1 MSLNKLNNE
10 TCFFFRK
17 NLLQKLSLQNDE
29 ELFKRSTCSFCSR
42 WSLVIFLLNVVLN
55 IKELWEDYCYCEK
68 LSEKCSVCQFWKV
81 YLNDEF
87 DLYKHSFD
95 YNFLDYNSHVYNNLV
110 KFLGIKN
117 HIVCKLVN
125 TKFYYL
131 HKDWFTDE
139 RGRYYL
145 PYCLDIFEKNQINK
159 IKNNEFKIVIYPLPL
174 KKIFIQSMTFFC
186 KKQLK

>member
-1 MSLNKLNNE
+1 MKN
-10 TCFFFRK
+10 FFERSACIFR
-17 NLLQKLSLQNDE
+17 
-29 ELFKRSTCSFCSR
+29 SR
-42 WSLVIFLLNVVLN
+42 CSLVIFLLNVVLN

-131 HKDWFTDE
+131 HKDWFTGKGISIIYHIVWTFL
-139 RGRYYL
+139 R
-145 PYCLDIFEKNQINK
+145 I
-159 IKNNEFKIVIYPLPL
+159 IKLIKLRITSL
-174 KKIFIQSMTFFC
+174 K
-186 KKQLK
+186 

>member
-1 MSLNKLNNE
+1 MKN
-10 TCFFFRK
+10 FFERSACIFR
-17 NLLQKLSLQNDE
+17 
-29 ELFKRSTCSFCSR
+29 SR
-42 WSLVIFLLNVVLN
+42 CSLVIFLLNVVLN
-55 IKELWEDYCYCEK
+55 IKELWEDYCYYEK
-68 LSEKCSVCQFWKV
+68 LSEKCSVCQFRMI
-81 YLNDEF
+81 YLNDF
-87 DLYKHSFD
+87 DLYEHSFD
-95 YNFLDYNSHVYNNLV
+95 FNFLVNYHSHFYNNLV
-110 KFLGIKN
+110 KLLGIKN